1 MNHQSDLNGLHVE
14 NPLELQMLFGEKLF
28 LDPNDVVISDAT
40 SNPREMGDANKLS
53 ETHLPIAIFLELEKT
68 LSSGVNELPVLLG
81 KILSIT
87 QLDGKIPTME
97 LAEML
102 DLTNISFDDFNEK
115 VKNCRKVIVFS
126 DNGAFHV
133 KPDKLFQLFNVG
145 VVSVLLVPSIMVITG
160 NLEIK
165 KEFAHQ
171 LKEYFLKS

>member
-1 MNHQSDLNGLHVE
+1 MNHQSDLNGLYVE

-40 SNPREMGDANKLS
+40 SNPGELGDANKLS

-68 LSSGVNELPVLLG
+68 LSAGVNELPVLFG

-102 DLTNISFDDFNEK
+102 DLTNISFDAGE
-115 VKNCRKVIVFS
+115 
-126 DNGAFHV
+126 
-133 KPDKLFQLFNVG
+133 
-145 VVSVLLVPSIMVITG
+145 VSVLLVPSVMVITG
-160 NLEIK
+160 NMEIK

-171 LKEYFLKS
+171 LKKYFLES